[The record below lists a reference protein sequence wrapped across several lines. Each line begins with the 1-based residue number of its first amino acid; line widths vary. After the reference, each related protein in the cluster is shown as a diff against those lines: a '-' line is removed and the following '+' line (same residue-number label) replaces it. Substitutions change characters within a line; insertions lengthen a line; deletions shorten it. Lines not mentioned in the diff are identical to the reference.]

1 MHRLI
6 VTLNFNPDRSEV
18 EPMLNKLRQ
27 IYLSLVLG
35 LAALLPASAQVP
47 AELFTAELLPGW
59 RTESGSHMAA
69 IRLNLSQ
76 GWKTYWRS
84 PGEAGIPPEFN
95 WQGSEN
101 IQSVEIHWPTP
112 QVFHF
117 NGMQS
122 IGYARELV
130 LPVEIWPARKGQP
143 MTLATEMTLGVCRDV
158 CVQAQVGLNGL
169 LPATGATDPAIRAA
183 IRAQP
188 MAGRQAGVAATRCS
202 VSPSRRGLTLVTEID
217 VPRLGRD
224 EVVVVETSNPAVWA
238 SDSTTRREG
247 KRLISETSL
256 ISTDRQPIALDRSG
270 LTITLL
276 ADGRA
281 VEIHGCTGA

>member
-18 EPMLNKLRQ
+18 EPMLNKIRH
-27 IYLSLVLG
+27 ICLSLALG
-35 LAALLPASAQVP
+35 LAGFLPATAQVP

-101 IQSVEIHWPTP
+101 IQSVQIHWPTP
-112 QVFHF
+112 EVFNF

-130 LPVEIWPARKGQP
+130 LPVEIWPTQKGQP
-143 MTLATEMTLGVCRDV
+143 VKLATEMTLGVCRDV

-169 LPATGATDPAIRAA
+169 LPAGGSTDPAIRAA

-188 MAGRQAGVAATRCS
+188 MAARQAGVGATRCS
-202 VSPSRRGLTLVTEID
+202 VTQARRGLTLVTEID

-256 ISTDRQPIALDRSG
+256 ISADRQPIALDRSG